1 MAEKSKKIFILCTGL
16 EHVKRGY
23 ESFTRECYDVLKERK
38 EFELYLVKGS
48 GKSFKTERAI
58 PCIKRN
64 SKLSYL
70 VKKVFKL
77 DAYVLEQLSFFISLI
92 PYLLIKRPKLL
103 YYSDFLLGTWLWH
116 LRYFFGFK
124 YKLLFVNGAPNGPPF
139 TRMDY
144 VQQLLPL
151 YLEEA
156 VEGGTPIEKQFLL
169 PYAIKFDLDKQAP
182 EQKEIISIKETLS
195 LPIDKRIILS
205 VGAVNS
211 KHKRMDFVI
220 KEFSELDLDRYYLV
234 ILGQM
239 DENSQEIVDLAN
251 QLLPKNAYTIKQVSR
266 ELVNSHMRIADYFI
280 LASFSE
286 GLPRVLLEALTFGLL
301 PIVHDYKVTRE
312 LLGNFA
318 VYSDLSRIGSI
329 AESISEVEKRKV
341 SKEILQDFA
350 EKNFSW
356 VALRPRYIHMIN
368 QAING

>member
-1 MAEKSKKIFILCTGL
+1 MNKLNVFLACTGL
-16 EHVKRGY
+16 DHIVRGY
-23 ESFTRECYDVLKERK
+23 ESFSRECFDHISNSSD
-38 EFELYLVKGS
+38 FNLYLIKGS
-48 GKSFKTERAI
+48 GYSYSNEKSLPSIRRNTFIAKTLGKAFNKDGYFI
-58 PCIKRN
+58 
-64 SKLSYL
+64 
-70 VKKVFKL
+70 
-77 DAYVLEQLSFFISLI
+77 EQLSFFLLMIPLI
-92 PYLLIKRPKLL
+92 LSYRPVLI
-103 YYSDFLLGTWLWH
+103 YYSDFSLGTWLWH
-116 LRYFFGFK
+116 LRRITGLK
-124 YKLLFVNGAPNGPPF
+124 YKLLFSNGAPNGPPF

-156 VEGGTPIEKQFLL
+156 IEGGTPIEKQFLL
-169 PYAIKFDLDKQAP
+169 PYAIKFDVDIQASG
-182 EQKEIISIKETLS
+182 QKEIASIKETLS

-220 KEFSELDLDRYYLV
+220 NEFSQLDLDRYYLV

-251 QLLPKNAYTIKQVSR
+251 QLLPTNSYTIKQVSR
-266 ELVNSHMRIADYFI
+266 ELVKSHMRIADYFI

-318 VYSDLSRIGSI
+318 VYNDLGRVGTIKK
-329 AESISEVEKRKV
+329 SISEVDARNV
-341 SKEILQDFA
+341 SKEILRNFA
-350 EKNFSW
+350 EQNFSW
-356 VALRPRYIHMIN
+356 AALSPRYIHMIN